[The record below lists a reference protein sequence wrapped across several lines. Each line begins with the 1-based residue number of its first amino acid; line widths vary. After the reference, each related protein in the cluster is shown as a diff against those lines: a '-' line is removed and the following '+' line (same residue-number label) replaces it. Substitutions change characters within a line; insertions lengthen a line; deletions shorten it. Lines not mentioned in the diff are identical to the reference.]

1 MECAEF
7 YYHLQILK
15 DCLQEKRVRIILFHP
30 PYDEAQQKIIDSI
43 CRNSKQIIGQVKRNS
58 PLKPALKEIGRL
70 IKSHKEPFIA
80 AEELQYVILGQ
91 QKVSTL
97 F

>member
-7 YYHLQILK
+7 YYHLLILK
-15 DCLQEKRVRIILFHP
+15 DCLKEKNVRIILFHP
-30 PYDEAQQKIIDSI
+30 PYDNAQQKIIDSI

-70 IKSHKEPFIA
+70 IKSHKEPFVSP
-80 AEELQYVILGQ
+80 EQLHYVILGQ
-91 QKVSTL
+91 QKVKKS